1 MKDRINLILDAKE
14 VDIVIDALDC
24 YVYMASSL
32 SEDNKYIE
40 INIIRNHIYEKLK
53 KEFDNVK
60 EEIIQ

>member
-1 MKDRINLILDAKE
+1 MKDGINLILDAKE